1 MRWNTHYV
9 GDEHAFLSPSQ
20 YHWINY
26 SDDKLVG
33 KFKKRLAAQEGSEL
47 HEFASMAIQ
56 KGIRLEK
63 RGRNSLA
70 EFVNDSIGHRMESE
84 QLLYYSEHCFG
95 TADAISFRRNKL
107 MIFDLKTGTTAASF
121 MQLMIYAAI
130 FCLEYKKDTL
140 KIHFELRIYQN
151 GEIHISQPDPKEV
164 KGIMGAI
171 IHKVKQIENLI
182 SLEG

>member
-1 MRWNTHYV
+1 MQWNTHFV
-9 GDEHAFLSPSQ
+9 SDEHAFLSPSQ

-26 SDDKLVG
+26 SDDKLIG
-33 KFKKRLAAQEGSEL
+33 KYKKRLAAQEGSEL
-47 HEFASMAIQ
+47 HEFASTAIM

-70 EFVNDSIGHRMESE
+70 EFVNDAIGFRMESE

-95 TADAISFRRNKL
+95 TADAISFRNNKL
-107 MIFDLKTGTTAASF
+107 MVFDLKTGTSKASF

-130 FCLEYKKDTL
+130 FCLEYKRDPL
-140 KIHFELRIYQN
+140 RLEFELRIYQN
-151 GEIHISQPDPKEV
+151 GEIHVSTPDPKEV
-164 KGIMGAI
+164 KAVMGAI
-171 IHKVKQIENLI
+171 VHKVKQLDQLI